1 MKSSNNAERSVISS
15 YFIFSRL
22 TFICWMRSNH
32 CLSNF
37 IECCL
42 VVSNIIIVK
51 ETIIDPLG
59 DRVGWCRWPFFW
71 NRDFLPTHHT
81 GCGRHSTTANV
92 GMPLAPLCLPSNPLS
107 SRQLKVPQG
116 ASTGATTPCER
127 HGSMAAVE
135 PLVVRIG
142 TEQCHAQCYARN
154 AAHTALHCTVRAPH
168 SSSTG
173 GSWCLVIS
181 QQALS
186 GDEQFNICSDNGHC
200 I

>member
-1 MKSSNNAERSVISS
+1 MLL
-15 YFIFSRL
+15 SRL
-22 TFICWMRSNH
+22 EHHHRQRDHHRPISRQSG
-32 CLSNF
+32 
-37 IECCL
+37 L
-42 VVSNIIIVK
+42 V
-51 ETIIDPLG
+51 PLTLLLKP
-59 DRVGWCRWPFFW
+59 R
-71 NRDFLPTHHT
+71 LPPHTTHHT

-142 TEQCHAQCYARN
+142 TEQCNARN
-154 AAHTALHCTVRAPH
+154 ATHYAVHTALRAPH